1 MAKGANFDFIKSAHE
16 YIYLQLHKKFTFP
29 MKYFA
34 NIVISNFIAAGILGC
49 PASAFAQGVLSKVD
63 LQKCGKIEND
73 LVRLACFDALHA
85 RTQGVPGAPPSVKG
99 IGLWQV
105 ASERSKVDDSITS
118 VTALLPALGPVLV
131 GSKSVVPRAIARCQD
146 GDLDFY
152 ISWGGVIGSTDH
164 EVTIRLDS
172 KDARVGSWSVST
184 DHMATFYTGD
194 TKALLEGLA
203 NAKKLVARTTPQGE
217 NAVMATFN
225 PSGFAN
231 VLPNILKAC
240 EKVQLTL
247 PKKRR
252 ELDTSKSEEDKRL
265 KDMELAKAQEEKLRK
280 EIEIAKAEEER
291 LRKEIEARKIEEEK
305 RRKEMELAKAKGE
318 EEQRQKAI
326 EAAKAL
332 EAQRLREEQAQS
344 ERLRK
349 NALERALK
357 LAGTAVSTGDPN
369 TSGLANSNVAPS
381 ADYGAKLRAAIRP
394 NILSFKDLSPD
405 LAAEYLV
412 QTDTTAL
419 IVSAKLA
426 KSSGNTYWDDVAL
439 KAILKTERLP
449 KDIDGRTPSS
459 IMLILR
465 PQD

>member
-1 MAKGANFDFIKSAHE
+1 
-16 YIYLQLHKKFTFP
+16 

-34 NIVISNFIAAGILGC
+34 NIIISNFIAAGILGC

-85 RTQGVPGAPPSVKG
+85 RTQGVPGASPSSKG
-99 IGLWQV
+99 VGLWKV
-105 ASERSKVDDSITS
+105 ASERSEVDDSITS

-231 VLPNILKAC
+231 VLPNIVKAC

-265 KDMELAKAQEEKLRK
+265 RDMELAKAQEEKLRK
-280 EIEIAKAEEER
+280 EIEIAKAQEEK

-305 RRKEMELAKAKGE
+305 RRKEIELAKAKAE
-318 EEQRQKAI
+318 EELRQKAI

-344 ERLRK
+344 EKLRK
-349 NALERALK
+349 DARERALK
-357 LAGTAVSTGDPN
+357 LAGTAVSRVDAN
-369 TSGLANSNVAPS
+369 TSSSPAISNVAPS
-381 ADYGAKLRAAIRP
+381 ADYIAKLRAAIRP
-394 NILSFKDLSPD
+394 HIASFDQYRPNLTV
-405 LAAEYLV
+405 EYLV
-412 QTDTTAL
+412 HTDVNGL
-419 IVSAKLA
+419 ITSAKLA
-426 KSSGNTYWDDVAL
+426 KSSGDTYWDQVTL

-449 KDIDGRTPSS
+449 ADNEGRFPSP
-459 IMLILR
+459 ITVVLGPR
-465 PQD
+465 D

>member
-1 MAKGANFDFIKSAHE
+1 
-16 YIYLQLHKKFTFP
+16 

-34 NIVISNFIAAGILGC
+34 NIVLSNFIAAGILGC
-49 PASAFAQGVLSKVD
+49 PSSAFAQGVLSKVD

-172 KDARVGSWSVST
+172 EDARVGSWSVST

-194 TKALLEGLA
+194 SKALLEGLA
-203 NAKKLVARTTPQGE
+203 KAKKIVVGTTPQGE
-217 NAVMATFN
+217 KAVMATFN
-225 PSGFAN
+225 ASGFSN
-231 VLPNILKAC
+231 VVPDILKTC
-240 EKVQLTL
+240 EKIQLTEA
-247 PKKRR
+247 KKRK
-252 ELDTSKSEEDKRL
+252 ELETSKAEEAKRL
-265 KDMELAKAQEEKLRK
+265 KDVELAKAQEEKLRK
-280 EIEIAKAEEER
+280 EIEIARTEEEKLRKEIEARKLEEEKRRREIEAAKAEEEK

-305 RRKEMELAKAKGE
+305 RRKEIELAKAKAD
-318 EEQRQKAI
+318 EEQRQKGI

-344 ERLRK
+344 EKLRK
-349 NALERALK
+349 DARERALR
-357 LAGTAVSTGDPN
+357 LAGTAVGSGDPN
-369 TSGLANSNVAPS
+369 TSGPAISNIAPS

-394 NILSFKDLSPD
+394 HIASFKELSPD

-412 QTDTTAL
+412 QTDTSAL

-426 KSSGNTYWDDVAL
+426 KSSGDAYWDDVAL

-449 KDIDGRTPSS
+449 KDIDGRAPSS
-459 IMLILR
+459 ITVVLR
-465 PQD
+465 PRD